1 MEHILQALRGKGYAT
16 DGAQFPIS
24 RPDRAT
30 VPLVTRTGMPVVGK
44 LYPAGQG
51 ERIYA
56 NMQELWHSSFGESR
70 RPPGPPRPLDYL
82 ADIGVLI
89 MERIA
94 GRPLAEFS
102 IPDKHSLSAAVRL
115 VASLHESQTRPG
127 RRRDA
132 RRLVRALRQ
141 KVESTPELAPAY
153 ASSLWVV
160 VEALEAVQVEDLE
173 IVPCHGDFSPR
184 NVLVGPD
191 RVVLID
197 WDRFQRA
204 DPLLTSPLWGRGAG
218 CGRCARRGRRT
229 GRCCSTL
236 SSSIVH
242 CAPEP

>member
-44 LYPAGQG
+44 LYPSGQG
-51 ERIYA
+51 
-56 NMQELWHSSFGESR
+56 
-70 RPPGPPRPLDYL
+70 
-82 ADIGVLI
+82 
-89 MERIA
+89 ERIA

-102 IPDKHSLSAAVRL
+102 TPDKDSLSAAVRL

-141 KVESTPELAPAY
+141 KVESTPALDPAY
-153 ASSLWVV
+153 ASSLWAV

-204 DPLLTSPLWGRGAG
+204 DPTLDLTSMG
-218 CGRCARRGRRT
+218 
-229 GRCCSTL
+229 
-236 SSSIVH
+236 
-242 CAPEP
+242 